1 MDAQQEQA
9 YSSLENAA
17 MPLPQSLKDSPKTE
31 KEPAV
36 ILCIG
41 MAGSGKSTFMQR
53 LTASIHSAKK
63 TPYVVNLDPAVGK
76 LPFGCNIDIQDVVNY
91 KQVMKQ
97 YGLGPNGGIITSLNL
112 FTTKFDQVL
121 DLIGKR
127 SKELDYVVFDT
138 PGQIEIF
145 TWSASGQ
152 IITDTLATL
161 HPTVLAY
168 IIDTPRSSSP
178 ATFISNMM
186 YALSILYKTKL
197 PMILVFNKCDV
208 VDASFAREWMT
219 DFESFQEA
227 VRGDEESGYMGSLV
241 GSMGLVLEEFYN
253 ALKVVSVSAVTG
265 AGMDDFFT
273 AVDEAVSEYKTD
285 YRPAMEKKIF
295 DKKEALKKSREE
307 NLSKLMKDME
317 VSGDVGSKKDASK
330 QSSDDFYDDDGA
342 DDDEEFSV
350 NLEDRSTN
358 NAGEEASF
366 KRFLDKASK

>member
-1 MDAQQEQA
+1 MATQQEQA

-17 MPLPQSLKDSPKTE
+17 MPLPQSLKDAPKTE

-63 TPYVVNLDPAVGK
+63 TPYVVNLDPAVGN

-317 VSGDVGSKKDASK
+317 VGGGAGSKKDTST
-330 QSSDDFYDDDGA
+330 DDFYDDDGA
-342 DDDEEFSV
+342 DDDDEFSV
-350 NLEDRSTN
+350 SLEDRSTN
-358 NAGEEASF
+358 SAGEEASF
-366 KRFLDKASK
+366 KRFLEKAAK

>member
-1 MDAQQEQA
+1 
-9 YSSLENAA
+9 
-17 MPLPQSLKDSPKTE
+17 
-31 KEPAV
+31 
-36 ILCIG
+36 

-53 LTASIHSAKK
+53 LTSSIHSAKK

-121 DLIGKR
+121 DLISKR
-127 SKELDYVVFDT
+127 SKDLDYVVFDT

-152 IITDTLATL
+152 IITDTLASM

-168 IIDTPRSSSP
+168 VIDTPRSTSP
-178 ATFISNMM
+178 ATFVSNMM

-208 VDASFAREWMT
+208 VDAGFAKEWMT
-219 DFESFQEA
+219 DFESFQAA
-227 VRGDEESGYMGSLV
+227 VREDEDSGYMSSLV

-265 AGMDDFFT
+265 QGMDEFFV
-273 AVDEAVSEYKTD
+273 AVDEAVKEYHTD
-285 YRPAMEKKIF
+285 YRPAMEKKLL
-295 DKKEALKKSREE
+295 DKKEALKKSRDE
-307 NLSKLMKDME
+307 NLAKLMNDMAVDGGGKE
-317 VSGDVGSKKDASK
+317 VKSGKKADE
-330 QSSDDFYDDDGA
+330 DDFYADDGA
-342 DDDEEFSV
+342 DEDEELNMRF
-350 NLEDRSTN
+350 EDRSTN
-358 NAGEEASF
+358 SRAEDESF
-366 KRFLDKASK
+366 QRFIRSQK

>member
-1 MDAQQEQA
+1 
-9 YSSLENAA
+9 
-17 MPLPQSLKDSPKTE
+17 
-31 KEPAV
+31 
-36 ILCIG
+36 

-53 LTASIHSAKK
+53 LTASIHTAKK

-121 DLIGKR
+121 DLISKR

-168 IIDTPRSSSP
+168 VIDTPRSTSP
-178 ATFISNMM
+178 ATFVSNMM

-208 VDASFAREWMT
+208 VDAGFAREWMT
-219 DFESFQEA
+219 DFEVFQAA
-227 VRGDEESGYMGSLV
+227 VREDEESGYMSSLV

-265 AGMDDFFT
+265 AGMDDFFK
-273 AVDEAVSEYKTD
+273 AVDEAVEEYHTD
-285 YRPAMEKKIF
+285 YKPAMEKKLL
-295 DKKEALKKSREE
+295 DKKEALKKTRDE
-307 NLSKLMKDME
+307 NLSKLMQDMD
-317 VSGDVGSKKDASK
+317 VSGGAGAGAGGKEVKMGASK
-330 QSSDDFYDDDGA
+330 SHEDDFYDDDGA
-342 DDDEEFSV
+342 DGESFSWLHRFFFDVLKTTPVDDDDLDIRF
-350 NLEDRSTN
+350 EDRSTS
-358 NAGEEASF
+358 ARGGEEESF
-366 KRFLDKASK
+366 QRYLNKTAK